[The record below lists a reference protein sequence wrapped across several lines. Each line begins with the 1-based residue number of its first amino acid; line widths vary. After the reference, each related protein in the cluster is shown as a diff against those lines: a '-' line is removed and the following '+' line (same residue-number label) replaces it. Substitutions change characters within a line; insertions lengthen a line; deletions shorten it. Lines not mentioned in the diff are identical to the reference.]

1 MRLTS
6 FALALFVSA
15 LPAAAQ
21 ELRFRSGEALPS
33 RAAGAR
39 PAPRELAQRLTG
51 AARHVLVRFER
62 SPGAQERALL
72 AAAGVELGH
81 ALGAGAFF
89 ARVDP
94 ATFDAAAV
102 ARVAELSDARE
113 IALSW
118 KLHPELLAGEERP
131 WTVVARDAAGEPTL
145 AVYALLH
152 AGAPLESVA
161 GPLAELGGTLFD
173 VLESVN
179 GLVAFVPRARLAEF
193 AALDTLAWVEPA
205 LPQLDSVGWKRN
217 DSNRAMVQA
226 NALQA
231 APYNLTGAGVKVLV
245 YDGGTARASHAD
257 FGGRLVSRDAS
268 GLIDHATHVA
278 ATIGGSG
285 AASSGTFKGMAPGV
299 TIESYGFQYD
309 GSGVFFF
316 TNPGDFESDYQAAF
330 DLGADIANNSIGTN
344 VEPNGF
350 HCPIQG
356 DYSVL
361 DALIDEVV
369 RGSLGAPFRVV
380 WANGNERTGTRCDV
394 EGFPGYY
401 STAPPATAKNHI
413 TVGALNSNDDS
424 MTGFSSWGPTD
435 DGRLKPDI
443 SAPGCQSGG
452 DNGVTSAGASSDTS
466 YVTFCGTSMASP
478 TVCGIS
484 ALILQDWRAQFGG
497 ADPRNSTLKILLAH
511 TAFDRGT
518 SGPDFL
524 YGYGS
529 VRAQSAVDFMRLGQF
544 VESELSETGASR
556 RWTLVVAPATS
567 ELRVTLAWDD
577 APALPNVF
585 GSLVN
590 DLDLVLRDPNGAQH
604 HVWTLDPAAPAAPAV
619 RTQADHR
626 NNLEQVLVNA
636 PLAGTW
642 TVEVRGFDV
651 PEGPQPFSLCSS
663 HALAVPPHVSLSFPN
678 GLPAVLAPGVGTS
691 VDVRVVGVAD
701 TLASG
706 SPTLHVRYDAS
717 TYLALPL
724 VPLGGDLYRATLP
737 PGVCTAAPD
746 FWFSAQ
752 GLTSGL
758 ATSPAGAPLDTYSA
772 LVATTTTAFQD
783 DFDTNLGW
791 TVANTAI
798 TGGAWARG
806 TPVGG
811 GTRGDPL
818 AASGGSGACF
828 VTENLAGNSDVDGGP
843 TRITSPAID
852 LSSGA
857 SFVLSY
863 ARWFTNDDY
872 DIDSMTVELSN
883 DNGANWTT
891 LEFIDDGGSGGG
903 WVTRSFTLETI
914 LAPTATMRLRVSVTD
929 NPNDSVTEAGF
940 DAVRIERRDCAA
952 LPDCNGNGILD
963 ADDIASGRSLDSNN
977 DSVPDECA
985 PPPPTKV
992 RQNPNPPGSAPGV
1005 TVP

>member
-1 MRLTS
+1 LGLFSPLVALT
-6 FALALFVSA
+6 LFSA
-15 LPAAAQ
+15 AFSAQ
-21 ELRFRSGEALPS
+21 ELRFRSGETLT
-33 RAAGAR
+33 R
-39 PAPRELAQRLTG
+39 PAVSVRAPRELARRLTG
-51 AARHVLVRFER
+51 TERHVLVRFER
-62 SPGAQERALL
+62 APDAHTRALL

-81 ALGAGAFF
+81 ALGAGAYF
-89 ARVDP
+89 ARVVSTRLD
-94 ATFDAAAV
+94 TV
-102 ARVAELSDARE
+102 AIARQGGLVDVRELE
-113 IALSW
+113 LSW
-118 KLHPELLAGEERP
+118 KLHPDLLAGAERP
-131 WTVVARDAAGEPTL
+131 WTVVARDAAGAPTL
-145 AVYALLH
+145 AVYALLQEDAALEEV
-152 AGAPLESVA
+152 AGAL
-161 GPLAELGGTLFD
+161 GELGGTLFD
-173 VLESVN
+173 ELESVG
-179 GLVAFVPRARLAEF
+179 GLVAFVPRARLSEF
-193 AALDTLAWVEPA
+193 AALDAIAWVEPA
-205 LPQLDSVGWKRN
+205 LPQLDTVGLKRN

-226 NALQA
+226 NTLQA
-231 APYNLTGAGVKVLV
+231 APYSLTGAGVKVLV
-245 YDGGTARASHAD
+245 YDGGTARATHTD

-285 AASSGTFKGMAPGV
+285 AASGGLRAGMAPGV

-330 DLGADIANNSIGTN
+330 ALGADIANNSIGTN

-361 DALIDEVV
+361 DVLIDEVV

-380 WANGNERTGTRCDV
+380 WANGNERQGTRCDV

-424 MTGFSSWGPTD
+424 MTSFSSWGPTD

-443 SAPGCQSGG
+443 SAPGCQAGG
-452 DNGVTSAGASSDTS
+452 DNGVTSAGASSDVS

-484 ALILQDWRAQFGG
+484 ALILEDWRAQFGG
-497 ADPRNSTLKILLAH
+497 ADPRNSTLKALLAH
-511 TAFDRGT
+511 TAFDRGNV
-518 SGPDFL
+518 GPDFL

-529 VRAQSAVDFMRLGQF
+529 VRAQTAVDFMRLGQF
-544 VESELSETGASR
+544 EESELVETGAAR
-556 RWTLVVAPATS
+556 RWTVTVAPATS
-567 ELRVTLAWDD
+567 ELRLTLAWDD

-590 DLDLVLRDPNGAQH
+590 DLDLVVRDPNGTQH
-604 HVWTLDPAAPAAPAV
+604 HVWTLDPESPSTAAV
-619 RTQADHR
+619 RTAADHR

-636 PLAGTW
+636 PLAGIW
-642 TVEVRGFDV
+642 TIEVRGFDV
-651 PEGPQPFSLCSS
+651 PEGPQPFSLTSS
-663 HALAVPPHVSLSFPN
+663 HALVVPPHVSLSFPN
-678 GLPAVLAPGVGTS
+678 GLPTILTPGVATN
-691 VDVRVVGVAD
+691 VDVRVVGVSD
-701 TLASG
+701 TLVGG
-706 SPTLHVRYDAS
+706 SPTLHVRYDAGA
-717 TYLALPL
+717 YLVLPMTA
-724 VPLGGDLYRATLP
+724 LGGDLWRATLP
-737 PGVCTAAPD
+737 PGVCTATPD

-752 GLTSGL
+752 GLASGL
-758 ATSPAGAPLDTYSA
+758 TASPASAPGDTYTA
-772 LVATTTTAFQD
+772 LVATTSTAFQD

-791 TVANTAI
+791 SVTNTAI
-798 TGGAWARG
+798 TGGGWARG
-806 TPVGG
+806 TPIGG

-818 AASGGSGACF
+818 AAFGGAGQCYL
-828 VTENLAGNSDVDGGP
+828 TENVAGNSDVDGGP
-843 TRITSPAID
+843 TTLTSPLID

-883 DNGANWTT
+883 DNGSSWTT

-903 WVTRSFTLETI
+903 WVTRSGLVEAV
-914 LAPTATMRLRVSVTD
+914 LAPTNQMRLRVSVTD

-940 DAVRIERRDCAA
+940 DAIRIERRDCAA

-963 ADDIASGRSLDSNN
+963 ADDIESGRSLDVNN
-977 DSVPDECA
+977 DNVPDECA
-985 PPPPTKV
+985 PPPPPKV
-992 RQNPNPPGSAPGV
+992 RQNPNPPGTAPDA